1 PAAIVLCTSASDV
14 SEALGFAA
22 RSGAK
27 VVTRS
32 GGHCFAGRSAGDGIV
47 IDVSPIRSVTVSS
60 GIVTV
65 GAGARLGD
73 VYDALA
79 GEGVTIPGGLLSV
92 GGHFGAHAGRRA
104 RDPRSS
110 ARPDLR
116 PSARR
121 ADRSRR
127 RPSPRMRRS
136 PRPRF
141 VLGIARWW
149 CWQLW
154 RGDRAPV

>member
-1 PAAIVLCTSASDV
+1 STAADRVHRTQLLADDLQWTRTRSLLFVAGQLFSVDWEALQAAIGGEGVLPGSAADESARETVFPRFSHLRPAAIVLCPSASDV

-79 GEGVTIPGGLLSV
+79 GEGV
-92 GGHFGAHAGRRA
+92 
-104 RDPRSS
+104 
-110 ARPDLR
+110 
-116 PSARR
+116 
-121 ADRSRR
+121 
-127 RPSPRMRRS
+127 
-136 PRPRF
+136 
-141 VLGIARWW
+141 
-149 CWQLW
+149 
-154 RGDRAPV
+154 